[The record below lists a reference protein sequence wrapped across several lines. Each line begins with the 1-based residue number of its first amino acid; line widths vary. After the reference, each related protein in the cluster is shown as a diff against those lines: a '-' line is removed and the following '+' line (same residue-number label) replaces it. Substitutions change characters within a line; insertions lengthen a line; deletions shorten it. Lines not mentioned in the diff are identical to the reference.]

1 MGKKPSGKGKRRFQH
16 NRNFIRKNQRIRVPE
31 VRVIGPK
38 GEMLGVM
45 APEEALVIAKKH
57 RLDLVEVAPT
67 ARPPVCRILE
77 FGKYK
82 YDLSKNKK
90 NKENSGGKRVKE
102 AKFRPRIETHDYET
116 KLRRSEKFLHQGFKL
131 KLTMMMRGREMEHMD
146 IGFGRLRQ
154 AVIDLSG
161 VGRADDEPKRA
172 GRFIMVNLSPLPKNQ
187 HVLKYNSV
195 AEAAVEVPDEQD
207 EEEEIDEEGGEEVE
221 EHNDEVESEE
231 LAEKDDSV
239 TEASAMSKG
248 DSDSED

>member
-1 MGKKPSGKGKRRFQH
+1 MGKKPSGKGKRRFQP

-67 ARPPVCRILE
+67 AHPPVCRILE

-90 NKENSGGKRVKE
+90 NKDKSGGKRVKE
-102 AKFRPRIETHDYET
+102 AKFRPRIDTHDYET
-116 KLRRSEKFLHQGFKL
+116 KLRRAEKFLHQGFKL

-146 IGFGRLRQ
+146 IGFDRLKQ
-154 AVIDLSG
+154 AVVDLSG

-172 GRFIMVNLSPLPKNQ
+172 GRFIIVNLSPLPKNQ

-195 AEAAVEVPDEQD
+195 AEAAVEDSDDQED
-207 EEEEIDEEGGEEVE
+207 EESGE
-221 EHNDEVESEE
+221 HDDEVEFEE
-231 LAEKDDSV
+231 PTEEDDS
-239 TEASAMSKG
+239 EAETSATSKG
-248 DSDSED
+248 DSESED